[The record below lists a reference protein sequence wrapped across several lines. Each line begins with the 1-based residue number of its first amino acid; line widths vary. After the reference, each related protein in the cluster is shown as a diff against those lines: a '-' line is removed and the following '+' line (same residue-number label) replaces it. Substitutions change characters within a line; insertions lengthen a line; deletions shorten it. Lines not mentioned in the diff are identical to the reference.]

1 MPTSGF
7 EDNNLVISSFLLEN
21 QIIKHTPRIRKKVF
35 IDGWGK
41 LLSKKT
47 A

>member
-7 EDNNLVISSFLLEN
+7 DDNNFVISSFLLEN

-35 IDGWGK
+35 IEGWDK
-41 LLSKKT
+41 LSSKK
-47 A
+47 